1 MFKTLVKIICVVTI
15 CLFTTN
21 CTSAE
26 NSTSLSN
33 QNTSM
38 QTTQTTKNSI
48 DLSSYFENINGTA
61 VFYTPDTNTY
71 NIYNDE
77 LSTKQSSPCSTF
89 KIFSTYVALDNKT
102 IDANNSL
109 RKWNGT
115 IYWYDAWNKDIDLDT
130 AFKTSCV
137 WYYRQVID
145 EIGQDTMQKYIDKFD
160 YGNKDI
166 SDWDGKTDL
175 DDDPR
180 DLKGFWLETSLKV
193 SPKEQVQILNKIFT
207 TTNDEYILTTLKDLM
222 LTYTDDTNNLK
233 IYGKTGYGVVNGE
246 NADAWFVG
254 MYEYNSKVTY
264 FAVRL
269 DDPKNPQ
276 ALSSTAKE
284 IAINI
289 IKNLNK

>member
-1 MFKTLVKIICVVTI
+1 MFKILVKIICVITI

-26 NSTSLSN
+26 NSTSSSN

-38 QTTQTTKNSI
+38 PTTQTTKNSI

-115 IYWYDAWNKDIDLDT
+115 IYWYDA
-130 AFKTSCV
+130 
-137 WYYRQVID
+137 
-145 EIGQDTMQKYIDKFD
+145 
-160 YGNKDI
+160 
-166 SDWDGKTDL
+166 
-175 DDDPR
+175 
-180 DLKGFWLETSLKV
+180 
-193 SPKEQVQILNKIFT
+193 
-207 TTNDEYILTTLKDLM
+207 
-222 LTYTDDTNNLK
+222 
-233 IYGKTGYGVVNGE
+233 
-246 NADAWFVG
+246 
-254 MYEYNSKVTY
+254 
-264 FAVRL
+264 
-269 DDPKNPQ
+269 
-276 ALSSTAKE
+276 
-284 IAINI
+284 
-289 IKNLNK
+289 